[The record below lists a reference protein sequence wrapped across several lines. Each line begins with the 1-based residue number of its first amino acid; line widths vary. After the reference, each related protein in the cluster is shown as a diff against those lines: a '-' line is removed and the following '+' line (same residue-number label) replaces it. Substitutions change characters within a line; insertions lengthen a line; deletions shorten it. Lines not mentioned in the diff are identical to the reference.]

1 MLSMFNDIQGVLI
14 AAAII
19 YSAKE
24 LRRVANEIHSLNHRV
39 SLLERMFER
48 AGVQSINRRDDGA
61 GGSASGSDRSQS
73 GS

>member
-1 MLSMFNDIQGVLI
+1 MFEIFNDVQGVLI

-48 AGVQSINRRDDGA
+48 SRF
-61 GGSASGSDRSQS
+61 SGDE
-73 GS
+73 